1 MQLTGKHIVNA
12 APSAVW
18 DMLMDTDALARIVP
32 GITRL
37 EKTGDNKFKSI
48 IEIKMGPVNS
58 SFTGDLQME
67 DIKVQEG
74 FTLKVQQNSKIG
86 NANAAIKI
94 SLMPVNDNQTEV
106 SFNGDV
112 KLSGVLAAMGQRL
125 IGGVSN
131 TLTKQFFANLE
142 KEIQPP
148 VSSPLSH

>member
-12 APSAVW
+12 APSTVW

-67 DIKVQEG
+67 EIKVQEG

-112 KLSGVLAAMGQRL
+112 KLSGMLAAMGQRL

-142 KEIQPP
+142 KEIKPP
-148 VSSPLSH
+148 VPL